1 MNTAHIAH
9 TSSTAFA
16 YVLTISRRRMA
27 SWVSSVDGLRV
38 AVTDGIARC
47 DSMAN
52 RLDALFWWASSRP
65 LRLFGS
71 GGRPGNDILRETIV
85 NTQAVY

>member
-1 MNTAHIAH
+1 M
-9 TSSTAFA
+9 
-16 YVLTISRRRMA
+16 
-27 SWVSSVDGLRV
+27 DGLRV

-52 RLDALFWWASSRP
+52 RFDELFWWASSRP

-71 GGRPGNDILRETIV
+71 GGRPGNDILRTKETMV
-85 NTQAVY
+85 NTNSLLVFVSMGVI